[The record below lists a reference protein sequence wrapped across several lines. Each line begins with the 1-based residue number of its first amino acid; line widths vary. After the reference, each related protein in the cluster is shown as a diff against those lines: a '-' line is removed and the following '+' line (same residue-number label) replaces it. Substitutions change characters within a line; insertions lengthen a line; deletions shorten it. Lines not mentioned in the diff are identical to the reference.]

1 MKQSIFVI
9 EIICM
14 VKYVLYDIGS
24 RYQLICFQSSSSY
37 LTVLKNPES
46 KNIRIQTEVLLF
58 FLKDDF
64 GQNFDSSTLELV
76 NRLIKSA

>member
-1 MKQSIFVI
+1 M
-9 EIICM
+9 
-14 VKYVLYDIGS
+14 
-24 RYQLICFQSSSSY
+24 
-37 LTVLKNPES
+37 VLKNPENT
-46 KNIRIQTEVLLF
+46 NIRIQTEVLLF